1 MGRRAGFRFWWQDA
15 VAIVLCALV
24 TGLSWQLLGSVALL
38 FPVTLGHF
46 FLFCNV
52 FRLRRSYELF
62 WSILFLAN
70 IGFWLSRDELRWA
83 EILALQTPLTI
94 ALILLEMRS
103 PNYHGVFWA
112 RLNPGYTGSSR
123 VSESKRR
130 SDGTEGPA
138 ERPVEHAAK
147 SAPRAHRH

>member
-1 MGRRAGFRFWWQDA
+1 MAGRDRDRLVRAGDWAFLATPRFRGA
-15 VAIVLCALV
+15 
-24 TGLSWQLLGSVALL
+24 S

-62 WSILFLAN
+62 WSVLFLAN

-83 EILALQTPLTI
+83 EILAMQTPLTI

-112 RLNPGYTGSSR
+112 RLNPGFD
-123 VSESKRR
+123 VSEK
-130 SDGTEGPA
+130 P
-138 ERPVEHAAK
+138 
-147 SAPRAHRH
+147 